1 MKYLDPNVNAEISS
15 TKVTQKYDRNGEPVL
30 NDKELD
36 VAKLVKVSGNEST
49 YLKVHNNV
57 PYDPKGMYAH
67 REKAIDL
74 KYKKV
79 SRETFDYYM
88 LYLKTKNSLYMTRTQ
103 RSFLN
108 D

>member
-1 MKYLDPNVNAEISS
+1 MKYLDPNANAKLSNGEVI
-15 TKVTQKYDRNGEPVL
+15 QKYDRNGEPVL
-30 NDKELD
+30 NAKELD
-36 VAKLVKVSGNEST
+36 VAKIVKTKNNETT
-49 YLKVHNNV
+49 YLKIHNNV
-57 PYDPKGMYAH
+57 PYDPKGMYSH
-67 REKAIDL
+67 REQAIDL

-103 RSFLN
+103 RSFIN